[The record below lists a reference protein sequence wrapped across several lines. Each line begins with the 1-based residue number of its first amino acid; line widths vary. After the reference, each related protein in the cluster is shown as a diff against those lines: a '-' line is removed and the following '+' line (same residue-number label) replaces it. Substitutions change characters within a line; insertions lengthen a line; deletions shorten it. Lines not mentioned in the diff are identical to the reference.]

1 MRHDP
6 ERRARWGRKVLSVV
20 LGRGEHFSALGDL
33 EEIHAEIVREKGA
46 LRAGAWYWGQILQS
60 LPAYLL
66 HGVYW
71 GGVMVRNYLLTA
83 LRTIKKQKA
92 FTVIN
97 VFGLALGLAACLLAL
112 LYIKDEHSYDR
123 YNVKADRIY
132 RLTAHVSQ
140 QGREFDICGS
150 GAPVGPYLEENF
162 PEVEDAVR
170 FRQDDS
176 IRVKAGEASF
186 RETRVVY
193 SEPSFFDIFTVRMLK
208 GDPRTALAAPRNLVL
223 SRTTAAKYFGR
234 DDPVGRTV
242 VVDGAEEW
250 TVAGVF
256 EDIPR
261 ASHFHFDVIRSFAS
275 LDVEKDPITRS
286 WMSYNFQT
294 YVLFR
299 EGASPRG
306 LAAKLDPLIMSHMAP
321 ELKEAMGIT
330 VEDFLK
336 RSGLTFENRLQALT
350 DVHLR
355 AGDGVAEFEANGDI
369 KYITLFTAVSLFI
382 LLLAVVNFVNLSTAR
397 SAGRAKEVG
406 VRKVLGSVRRDLIGQ
421 FLLESLVFSLIALVV
436 AVVLVGLTLPL
447 FNQLAGK
454 RMDLALLVTPGLA
467 AAALGLVLAI
477 AFLAGAYPAFF
488 ISAFRPASV
497 LKGEIRKGA
506 GGGLLRRVLVVFQFT
521 VSVVLIVGTVVVFRQ
536 LRYIQNEKV
545 GFNRNQVLVLEN
557 INLLGPKA
565 ETFKAEMQADTRV
578 IKASLSGYLP
588 VPSDR
593 ARMVVAAEGDPDGKN
608 APSIQTWTVDHDYIG
623 TLEMT
628 IAEGRDFSRDMPTD
642 ADAVILNQAAVRHFR
657 FDAPVG
663 QRVVVYDMGPDER
676 SFVGQ
681 PLTVIGVVE
690 DFNFES
696 LRHKVEP
703 MVLRLGRSRG
713 RLILRVRG
721 DDAAGTVA
729 ALQRK
734 WSAFAPGEPFEYFF
748 LDDRFDR
755 IYDAELRVGR
765 IFGTFAGLAV
775 IIGCLGL
782 FGLAAFSAARR
793 TREIGIHKVFG
804 ATVSDIVRLLVREY
818 VLLVAL
824 ANVIAWPVAY
834 VWMSGWLRDFAFRT
848 GIGWAGFAGTGL
860 ATLAVAL
867 VTVGF
872 HSVKAASASPAETL
886 KYE

>member
-1 MRHDP
+1 MSRDP
-6 ERRARWGRKVLSVV
+6 ESRARWGRKVLSVV

-33 EEIHAEIVREKGA
+33 EEIHAQIARERGA
-46 LRAGAWYWGQILQS
+46 LRAGTWYWGQILRS
-60 LPAYLL
+60 LPAYLYHL
-66 HGVYW
+66 VYW
-71 GGVMVRNYLLTA
+71 GGVMVKNYLLTA

-97 VFGLALGLAACLLAL
+97 VFGLALGLAACLLAM
-112 LYIKDEHSYDR
+112 LYVKDELSYDR

-132 RLTAHVSQ
+132 RLTVHVNQ
-140 QGREFDICGS
+140 QGREIDICGA
-150 GAPVGPYLEENF
+150 GAPVGPYLKENF
-162 PEVEDAVR
+162 PEVEDSVR
-170 FRQDDS
+170 FRQEGS

-193 SEPSFFDIFTVRMLK
+193 SEPSFFEVFTVPLLK

-223 SRTTAAKYFGR
+223 SRTAAARYFGR
-234 DDPVGRTV
+234 DDPLGRTV
-242 VVDGAEEW
+242 VIDGAEEW

-261 ASHFHFDVIRSFAS
+261 TSHFHFDVIRSFAS
-275 LDVEKDPITRS
+275 LDVEKDPVAGS
-286 WMSYNFQT
+286 WMSFNFQT
-294 YVLFR
+294 YILFKD
-299 EGASPRG
+299 GASPRD
-306 LAAKLDPLIMSHMAP
+306 LAAKLDPLILAHLAP
-321 ELKEAMGIT
+321 ELKESMGIT

-336 RSGLTFENRLQALT
+336 RSGMTFENRLQALT

-355 AGDGVAEFEANGDI
+355 AGNGVAEFEANGDI

-421 FLLESLVFSLIALVV
+421 FLLESLVFSVLALVAGV
-436 AVVLVGLTLPL
+436 ALVGLTLPL

-454 RMDLALLVTPGLA
+454 RMDLSLLATPGTA

-477 AFLAGAYPAFF
+477 ALLAGAYPAFVL
-488 ISAFRPASV
+488 SAFRPASV

-506 GGGLLRRVLVVFQFT
+506 GGGLLRRALVVFQFA

-536 LRYIQNEKV
+536 IRYIQAEKV
-545 GFNRNQVLVLEN
+545 GFNRDQVLVLEN
-557 INLLGPKA
+557 VNLLGPRA
-565 ETFKAEMQADTRV
+565 EALKAEMQSDSRV
-578 IKASLSGYLP
+578 VKASLSSFLP
-588 VPSDR
+588 VPSSR
-593 ARMVVAAEGDPDGKN
+593 SRTVVAAEADPEGKS
-608 APSIQTWTVDHDYIG
+608 APSIQVWTVDHDYIG
-623 TLEMT
+623 TLEMS
-628 IAEGRDFSRDMPTD
+628 IAEGRDFAADMATD

-657 FDAPVG
+657 FDAPLG
-663 QRVVVYDMGPDER
+663 RRVVVYDIGPDGR
-676 SFVGQ
+676 TFVGQ
-681 PLTVIGVVE
+681 PLTVIGVVA

-703 MVLRLGRSRG
+703 MVLRLGQSRG

-721 DDAAGTVA
+721 DEAAGTVA
-729 ALQRK
+729 SLRRR
-734 WSAFAPGEPFEYFF
+734 WSEFAPGEPFEYFF

-755 IYDAELRVGR
+755 IYDAEFRVGR

-782 FGLAAFSAARR
+782 FGLSAFSAARR

-804 ATVSDIVRLLVREY
+804 ATVADIVRLLVREY
-818 VLLVAL
+818 ALLVVL

-834 VWMSGWLRDFAFRT
+834 VWMSGWLRDFAYRT
-848 GIGWAGFAGTGL
+848 GIGWVAFAGTGL
-860 ATLAVAL
+860 ATLSIAL
-867 VTVGF
+867 ITVGF

>member
-1 MRHDP
+1 MSRDP
-6 ERRARWGRKVLSVV
+6 ERKARWGHKVLSVV
-20 LGRGEHFSALGDL
+20 LGRGEHFTALGDL
-33 EEIHAEIVREKGA
+33 EEIHAEIAREKGP
-46 LRAGAWYWGQILQS
+46 LRAGAWYWGQIVRS
-60 LPAYLL
+60 LPAYIFHL
-66 HGVYW
+66 VYW
-71 GGVMVRNYLLTA
+71 SGVMLRNYLLTA

-92 FTVIN
+92 FTFIN
-97 VFGLALGLAACLLAL
+97 VFGLAVGLAACLLAM
-112 LYIKDEHSYDR
+112 LYLKDEFSYDR
-123 YNVKADRIY
+123 YNVRADRIH

-150 GAPVGPYLEENF
+150 GFPVGPYLKENF

-193 SEPSFFDIFTVRMLK
+193 SEPSFFDIFTVRMLN
-208 GDPRTALAAPRNLVL
+208 GDPRTALAAPRTLVL

-234 DDPVGRTV
+234 ADPVGRTV

-250 TVAGVF
+250 TVTGVF
-256 EDIPR
+256 ADIPR

-275 LDVEKDPITRS
+275 LDAEKDPMMRS

-294 YVLFR
+294 YILFR
-299 EGASPRG
+299 EGASTRDV
-306 LAAKLDPLIMSHMAP
+306 AAKLDPLIMSRLAP
-321 ELKEAMGIT
+321 EIKEAMGIS

-336 RSGLTFENRLQALT
+336 RSGMTFENRLQALT
-350 DVHLR
+350 DIHLR
-355 AGDGVAEFEANGDI
+355 AGDGIAEFEANGDI
-369 KYITLFTAVSLFI
+369 KYIALFMAVSLFI

-406 VRKVLGSVRRDLIGQ
+406 VRKVLGSVRRDLIAQ
-421 FLLESLVFSLIALVV
+421 FLLESLVFSLIALAV
-436 AVVLVGLTLPL
+436 AVVLVGLALPL

-454 RMDLALLVTPGLA
+454 RMDAALLATPGMA

-477 AFLAGAYPAFF
+477 ALLAGAYPAFF
-488 ISAFRPASV
+488 ISAFRPAPV

-506 GGGLLRRVLVVFQFT
+506 GGGLLRRALVVFQFA

-536 LRYIQNEKV
+536 LRYIQSEKV

-557 INLLGPKA
+557 VNLLGPQA
-565 ETFKAEMQADTRV
+565 EAFKAEMQADTRV
-578 IKASLSGYLP
+578 VKASLTGYLP
-588 VPSDR
+588 VPSSR
-593 ARMVVAAEGDPDGKN
+593 ARTVVAAEGDPEGKN
-608 APSIQTWTVDHDYIG
+608 APSIAVWPVDHDYIG

-628 IAEGRDFSRDMPTD
+628 IAAGRDFSRDMPTD
-642 ADAVILNQAAVRHFR
+642 TDAVILNQAAVRHFR

-663 QRVVVYDMGPDER
+663 KQVAVYEIGPDGR
-676 SFVGQ
+676 TFVAK
-681 PLTVIGVVE
+681 PLSVIGVVE

-696 LRHKVEP
+696 LRNKVEP
-703 MVLRLGRSRG
+703 MVLRLGESRG

-721 DDAAGTVA
+721 DDASGTVA
-729 ALQRK
+729 ALRSK
-734 WSAFAPGEPFEYFF
+734 WSEFAPGEPFEYFF
-748 LDDRFDR
+748 LDERFDR
-755 IYDAELRVGR
+755 IYESELRVGR

-775 IIGCLGL
+775 IIGSLGL

-793 TREIGIHKVFG
+793 TKEIGIHKVFG
-804 ATVSDIVRLLVREY
+804 ATVPDILRLLVREY

-824 ANVIAWPVAY
+824 ANLVAWPVAY
-834 VWMSGWLRDFAFRT
+834 VLMSGWLRDFAYRT
-848 GIGWAGFAGTGL
+848 GIGWVGFAATGL

-872 HSVKAASASPAETL
+872 QSFKAASANPAKTL